1 MKSEPLYSEA
11 AAAYDFGSEILS
23 IAPYGNGHIND
34 TYLVLCA
41 GGEYVLQR
49 INKFVFPRPD
59 KLMENMLGVTRFV
72 AGKLKAQGGEPTL
85 PAAR

>member
-72 AGKLKAQGGEPTL
+72 AASSRRRAATP